1 MRAVVIEQFGQRPE
15 VREVPAPVA
24 PPGGVVLDVE
34 ATGLCR
40 SDHHAFAGHDGDVTL
55 PHVPGHEL
63 VGRVAALG
71 EGVTSV
77 RVGDRFTTPFVEGC
91 GRCRWCRAGASQICP
106 DQTQPGFTHDGSWA
120 EQVVIRAADH
130 NLVPVGEDLP
140 AEAVV
145 TLGCRFATAYRGL
158 TGRAGLRAGET
169 VAVIGCGGVGLS
181 AVMIAAAL
189 GARPIAVDIDPG
201 ALALARAHGAAET
214 VDSRGADGRGLEP
227 AAVAD
232 AIIAAAGERPTVTV
246 EALGREATT
255 DAALLALAPLG
266 RHVQIGLYAA
276 PPRLAMPRVI
286 SQELAVLGSH
296 GMAAAD
302 YPGLL
307 DLVRDGSLRPQDL
320 VTRTISLEEAC
331 DALVELGERTRPGVT
346 IIRP

>member
-1 MRAVVIEQFGQRPE
+1 MRAVVIEKFGLRPE
-15 VREVPAPVA
+15 VRDLPAPSA

-40 SDHHAFAGHDGDVTL
+40 SDHHAFAGHDDSVTL
-55 PHVPGHEL
+55 PRVPGHEM

-77 RVGDRFTTPFVEGC
+77 RVGDRVTTPFVEGC
-91 GRCRWCRAGASQICP
+91 GRCRWCREGAAQICP

-130 NLVPVGEDLP
+130 NLVPVGEELP

-145 TLGCRFATAYRGL
+145 TLGCRFATAYRAL
-158 TGRAGLRAGET
+158 TARAGLRAGES

-181 AVMIAAAL
+181 AIMIAASL

-201 ALALARAHGAAET
+201 ALALAREHGAAVA
-214 VDSRGADGRGLEP
+214 VDSRGLDP
-227 AAVAD
+227 AAT
-232 AIIAAAGERPTVTV
+232 AAAIVEAAGKRPTVSV

-266 RHVQIGLYAA
+266 RHVQIGLYAE
-276 PPRLAMPRVI
+276 PPRLAIPRVI

-307 DLVRDGSLRPQDL
+307 ALVREGSLRPQDL
-320 VTRTISLEEAC
+320 VTRTLDFEQAC
-331 DALVELGERTRPGVT
+331 DALVELGERTPAGVG

>member
-1 MRAVVIEQFGQRPE
+1 MRAVVIEQFGLRPE
-15 VREVPAPVA
+15 VRDLPAPSA
-24 PPGGVVLDVE
+24 PPGGVVLEVE

-40 SDHHAFAGHDGDVTL
+40 SDHHAFAGHDSDVTL

-71 EGVTSV
+71 EGVTTV
-77 RVGDRFTTPFVEGC
+77 RVGDRVTTPFVEGC
-91 GRCRWCRAGASQICP
+91 GRCRWCRQGASQICP

-158 TGRAGLRAGET
+158 TARAGLRAGES

-181 AVMIAAAL
+181 AVMIAASL
-189 GARPIAVDIDPG
+189 GARPVAVDVDPE
-201 ALALARAHGAAET
+201 AFALARAHGAAAT
-214 VDSRGADGRGLEP
+214 VDSRGLDP
-227 AAVAD
+227 AAAAA
-232 AIIAAAGERPTVTV
+232 AIVEAAGERPTATV

-266 RHVQIGLYAA
+266 RHVQIGLYAV

-286 SQELAVLGSH
+286 SQELTVLGSH

-307 DLVRDGSLRPQDL
+307 ALVREGSLRPQDL
-320 VTRTISLEEAC
+320 VTRTLDLEQAC
-331 DALVELGERTRPGVT
+331 DALVELGERTRAGVGV
-346 IIRP
+346 IRP

>member
-1 MRAVVIEQFGQRPE
+1 MRAVVIEQFGVLPA
-15 VREVPAPVA
+15 VREVPAPAA
-24 PPGGVVLDVE
+24 PAGAVVLDVE

-71 EGVTSV
+71 EGVE
-77 RVGDRFTTPFVEGC
+77 RVQIGDRVTTPFVEGC
-91 GRCRWCRAGASQICP
+91 GRCRWCREGASQVCP

-130 NLVPVGEDLP
+130 NLVPVPEDLP

-158 TGRAGLRAGET
+158 TARAGLRAGES

-189 GARPIAVDIDPG
+189 GARPIAVDVDPG
-201 ALALARAHGAAET
+201 ALALARDHGAEVL
-214 VDSRGADGRGLEP
+214 VDTSGLD
-227 AAVAD
+227 AAQAAA
-232 AIIAAAGERPTVTV
+232 AIVEAAGERPTVTV
-246 EALGREATT
+246 EALGREQTT
-255 DAALLALAPLG
+255 DAALFALAPLG

-286 SQELAVLGSH
+286 GQELTVLGSH

-307 DLVRDGSLRPQDL
+307 DLVVSGALRPQDL
-320 VTRTISLEEAC
+320 VTRTLDLEQAGEA
-331 DALVELGERTRPGVT
+331 LLELGERTRPGVT

>member
-1 MRAVVIEQFGQRPE
+1 MRAVVIEQFGLRPE
-15 VREVPAPVA
+15 VRYLPAPAA
-24 PPGGVVLDVE
+24 PPSGVVLDVE

-40 SDHHAFAGHDGDVTL
+40 SDHHAFAGHDSDVTL

-71 EGVTSV
+71 DGVRTV
-77 RVGDRFTTPFVEGC
+77 EVGDRVTTPFVEGC
-91 GRCRWCRAGASQICP
+91 GRCRWCREGASQICP
-106 DQTQPGFTHDGSWA
+106 EQTQPGFTHDGSWA

-145 TLGCRFATAYRGL
+145 TLGCRFATAYRAL
-158 TGRAGLRAGET
+158 TARAGLRAGEL

-181 AVMIAAAL
+181 AVMIAASL
-189 GARPIAVDIDPG
+189 GARPIAVDVDPG
-201 ALALARAHGAAET
+201 ALELARIHGAGIT
-214 VDSRGADGRGLEP
+214 VDSRGLDAAGTAAAILE
-227 AAVAD
+227 
-232 AIIAAAGERPTVTV
+232 AAGERPTVSV
-246 EALGREATT
+246 EALGREETT
-255 DAALLALAPLG
+255 DAALLALSPLG

-286 SQELAVLGSH
+286 SQELTVLGSH

-307 DLVRDGSLRPQDL
+307 ALVREGSLRPQDL
-320 VTRTISLEEAC
+320 VTRTLDLEQAC
-331 DALVELGERTRPGVT
+331 DALVELGRRTRPGVGV
-346 IIRP
+346 IRP

>member
-1 MRAVVIEQFGQRPE
+1 MRAVVIEQFGLRPE
-15 VREVPAPVA
+15 VRDLPAPTA

-40 SDHHAFAGHDGDVTL
+40 SDHHAFAGHDADVTL

-63 VGRVAALG
+63 VGRVAVLG
-71 EGVTSV
+71 DGVSSV
-77 RVGDRFTTPFVEGC
+77 RVGDRVTTPFVEGC
-91 GRCRWCRAGASQICP
+91 GRCRWCREGASQVCP

-130 NLVPVGEDLP
+130 NLVPIGEDLP

-145 TLGCRFATAYRGL
+145 TLGCRFATAYRAL
-158 TGRAGLRAGET
+158 TARAGLRAGET

-181 AVMIAAAL
+181 AVMIAASL
-189 GARPIAVDIDPG
+189 GARPVAVDVDPQ
-201 ALALARAHGAAET
+201 ALAIARDRGAAVT
-214 VDSRGADGRGLEP
+214 VDSRGLDPSGT
-227 AAVAD
+227 AA
-232 AIIAAAGERPTVTV
+232 AIIEAAGERPTASV
-246 EALGREATT
+246 EALGREETT

-266 RHVQIGLYAA
+266 RHVQIGLYSQ

-286 SQELAVLGSH
+286 SQELTVLGSH

-307 DLVRDGSLRPQDL
+307 ALVRGGALRPQDL
-320 VTRTISLEEAC
+320 VTRTLDLDQAC
-331 DALVELGERTRPGVT
+331 EALVELGERTRAGVAV
-346 IIRP
+346 IRP

>member
-1 MRAVVIEQFGQRPE
+1 MRAVVIEKFGLRPE
-15 VREVPAPVA
+15 VRDLPVPSA

-40 SDHHAFAGHDGDVTL
+40 SDHHAFAGHDDSVTL
-55 PHVPGHEL
+55 PRVPGHEM

-71 EGVTSV
+71 EGVRAV
-77 RVGDRFTTPFVEGC
+77 RVGDRVTTPFVEGC
-91 GRCRWCRAGASQICP
+91 GRCRWCRQGAAQICP

-130 NLVPVGEDLP
+130 NLVPVGEELP

-145 TLGCRFATAYRGL
+145 TLGCRFATAYRAL
-158 TGRAGLRAGET
+158 TARAGLRAGES

-181 AVMIAAAL
+181 AIMIAASL

-201 ALALARAHGAAET
+201 ALALAREHGAAVA
-214 VDSRGADGRGLEP
+214 VDSRGLDP
-227 AAVAD
+227 AATAA
-232 AIIAAAGERPTVTV
+232 AIVEAAGERPTASV

-266 RHVQIGLYAA
+266 RHVQIGLYAE
-276 PPRLAMPRVI
+276 PPRLAIPRVI

-296 GMAAAD
+296 GMAAGD

-307 DLVRDGSLRPQDL
+307 GLVREGSLRPQDF
-320 VTRTISLEEAC
+320 VTRTLDLEQAC
-331 DALVELGERTRPGVT
+331 DALVELGERTPAGVGIVRP
-346 IIRP
+346 

>member
-1 MRAVVIEQFGQRPE
+1 MRAVVIEQFGLRPE
-15 VREVPAPVA
+15 VRDLPAPAA

-40 SDHHAFAGHDGDVTL
+40 SDHHAFAGHDSDVTL

-71 EGVTSV
+71 DGVRTV
-77 RVGDRFTTPFVEGC
+77 KVGDRVTTPFVEGC
-91 GRCRWCRAGASQICP
+91 GRCRWCREGASQICP
-106 DQTQPGFTHDGSWA
+106 EQTQPGFTHDGSWA

-145 TLGCRFATAYRGL
+145 TLGCRFATAYRAL
-158 TGRAGLRAGET
+158 TARAGLRAGEL

-181 AVMIAAAL
+181 AVMIAASL
-189 GARPIAVDIDPG
+189 GARPIAVDVDPG
-201 ALALARAHGAAET
+201 ALELARTHGAEIT
-214 VDSRGADGRGLEP
+214 VDSRGLDPAGTAAAILE
-227 AAVAD
+227 
-232 AIIAAAGERPTVTV
+232 AAGERPTVSV
-246 EALGREATT
+246 EALGREETT
-255 DAALLALAPLG
+255 DAALLALSPLG

-286 SQELAVLGSH
+286 SQELTVLGSH

-307 DLVRDGSLRPQDL
+307 ALVREGSLRPQDL
-320 VTRTISLEEAC
+320 VTRTLDLQQAC
-331 DALVELGERTRPGVT
+331 DALVELGQRTRPGVGV
-346 IIRP
+346 IRP

>member
-1 MRAVVIEQFGQRPE
+1 MRAVVIEQFGLRPE
-15 VREVPAPVA
+15 VRDLPTPSA

-34 ATGLCR
+34 VTGLCR
-40 SDHHAFAGHDGDVTL
+40 SDHHAFAGHDDSVTL

-71 EGVTSV
+71 EGVRTV
-77 RVGDRFTTPFVEGC
+77 QVGDRVTTPFVEGC

-130 NLVPVGEDLP
+130 NLVPVGEELP

-145 TLGCRFATAYRGL
+145 TLGCRFATAYRAL
-158 TGRAGLRAGET
+158 TARAGLRAGES

-181 AVMIAAAL
+181 AIMIAASL

-201 ALALARAHGAAET
+201 ALALAREHGAAVA
-214 VDSRGADGRGLEP
+214 VDSRGLDP
-227 AAVAD
+227 AATAA
-232 AIIAAAGERPTVTV
+232 AIVEAAGERPTASV

-266 RHVQIGLYAA
+266 RHVQIGLYAE
-276 PPRLAMPRVI
+276 PPRLAIPRVI

-307 DLVRDGSLRPQDL
+307 ALVREGSLRPQDL
-320 VTRTISLEEAC
+320 VTRTLDLEQAC
-331 DALVELGERTRPGVT
+331 DALVELGERTPAGVGIVRP
-346 IIRP
+346 

>member
-1 MRAVVIEQFGQRPE
+1 MRAVVIEQFGLRPE
-15 VREVPAPVA
+15 VRDLPDPAA

-40 SDHHAFAGHDGDVTL
+40 SDHHAFAGRDSDVTL

-71 EGVTSV
+71 DGVRTV
-77 RVGDRFTTPFVEGC
+77 KIGDRVTTPFVEGC
-91 GRCRWCRAGASQICP
+91 GRCRWCREGASQICP

-120 EQVVIRAADH
+120 EQVAIRAADH

-145 TLGCRFATAYRGL
+145 TLGCRFATAYRAL
-158 TGRAGLRAGET
+158 TARAGLRPGEL

-181 AVMIAAAL
+181 AVMIAASL
-189 GARPIAVDIDPG
+189 GARPIAVDVDPG
-201 ALALARAHGAAET
+201 AFELARTHGAEIT
-214 VDSRGADGRGLEP
+214 VDSRGLDPADTAAAILE
-227 AAVAD
+227 
-232 AIIAAAGERPTVTV
+232 AAGERPTVSI
-246 EALGREATT
+246 EALGREETT
-255 DAALLALAPLG
+255 DAALLALSPLG

-276 PPRLAMPRVI
+276 PPRLAIPRVI
-286 SQELAVLGSH
+286 SQELTVLGSH

-307 DLVRDGSLRPQDL
+307 ALVREGSLRPQDL
-320 VTRTISLEEAC
+320 VTRTLALEQAC
-331 DALVELGERTRPGVT
+331 DALVELGQRTRPGVGV
-346 IIRP
+346 IRP

>member
-1 MRAVVIEQFGQRPE
+1 MRAVVIEKFGLRPE
-15 VREVPAPVA
+15 VRDLPVPSA

-40 SDHHAFAGHDGDVTL
+40 SDHHAFAGHDDSVTL
-55 PHVPGHEL
+55 PRVPGHEM

-71 EGVTSV
+71 EGVRAV
-77 RVGDRFTTPFVEGC
+77 RVGDRVTTPFVEGC
-91 GRCRWCRAGASQICP
+91 GRCRWCRQGAAQICP

-130 NLVPVGEDLP
+130 NLVPVGEELP

-145 TLGCRFATAYRGL
+145 TLGCRFATAYRAL
-158 TGRAGLRAGET
+158 TARAGLRAGES

-181 AVMIAAAL
+181 AIMIAASL

-201 ALALARAHGAAET
+201 ALALAREHGAAVA
-214 VDSRGADGRGLEP
+214 VDSRGLDP
-227 AAVAD
+227 AATAA
-232 AIIAAAGERPTVTV
+232 AIVEAAGERPTASV

-266 RHVQIGLYAA
+266 RHVQIGLYSE
-276 PPRLAMPRVI
+276 PPRLAIPRVI

-296 GMAAAD
+296 GMAAGD

-307 DLVRDGSLRPQDL
+307 ALVREGSLRPQDL
-320 VTRTISLEEAC
+320 VTRTLDLEQAC
-331 DALVELGERTRPGVT
+331 DALVELGERTPAGVGIVRP
-346 IIRP
+346 

>member
-1 MRAVVIEQFGQRPE
+1 MRAVVIEQFGIRPT
-15 VREVPAPVA
+15 VREVPAPTA
-24 PPGGVVLDVE
+24 PPGGVVLEVE

-63 VGRVAALG
+63 VGRVVALG
-71 EGVTSV
+71 EGVTRA
-77 RVGDRFTTPFVEGC
+77 RVGQRVTTPFVEGC
-91 GRCRWCRAGASQICP
+91 GRCRWCREGASQVCP

-130 NLVPVGEDLP
+130 NLVPVPEDLP
-140 AEAVV
+140 AAAVV

-158 TGRAGLRAGET
+158 TGRAGLRAGEQ

-181 AVMIAAAL
+181 TVMIAAAL
-189 GARPIAVDIDPG
+189 GARPIAVDVDPG
-201 ALALARAHGAAET
+201 ALELARAHGAEVT
-214 VDSRGADGRGLEP
+214 VPVAGLDP
-227 AAVAD
+227 QQVAD
-232 AIIAAAGERPTVTV
+232 AIVAAAGERPAVTV
-246 EALGREATT
+246 EALGREETA

-266 RHVQIGLYAA
+266 RHVQIGLFAA
-276 PPRLAMPRVI
+276 PPRLAVPRVI
-286 SQELAVLGSH
+286 SQELTLLGSH

-307 DLVRDGSLRPQDL
+307 ELVVSGALRPQDL
-320 VTRTISLEEAC
+320 VTRTLDLEEAC
-331 DALVELGERTRPGVT
+331 DALVELGERTRPGVS

>member
-1 MRAVVIEQFGQRPE
+1 MRAVVIEQFGLRPE
-15 VREVPAPVA
+15 VRDRPAPSA

-40 SDHHAFAGHDGDVTL
+40 SDHHAFAGHDDSVTL

-71 EGVTSV
+71 EGVRTV
-77 RVGDRFTTPFVEGC
+77 QVGDRVTTPFVEGC

-130 NLVPVGEDLP
+130 NLVPVGEDLS
-140 AEAVV
+140 AESVV
-145 TLGCRFATAYRGL
+145 TLGCRFATAYRAL
-158 TGRAGLRAGET
+158 TARAGLRAGET

-181 AVMIAAAL
+181 AVMIAASL
-189 GARPIAVDIDPG
+189 GARPVAVDVDPQ
-201 ALALARAHGAAET
+201 ALALARSHGAEVT
-214 VDSRGADGRGLEP
+214 VDSRGLDPAGTAAAILE
-227 AAVAD
+227 
-232 AIIAAAGERPTVTV
+232 AAGERPTVSV
-246 EALGREATT
+246 EALGREETT

-286 SQELAVLGSH
+286 SQELTVLGSH

-302 YPGLL
+302 YSGLL
-307 DLVRDGSLRPQDL
+307 ALVREGALRPQDL
-320 VTRTISLEEAC
+320 VTRTLDLERAC
-331 DALVELGERTRPGVT
+331 DALVELGQRTRPGIGV
-346 IIRP
+346 IRP

>member
-1 MRAVVIEQFGQRPE
+1 MRAVVIEQFGLRPE
-15 VREVPAPVA
+15 VRDLPAPSA

-40 SDHHAFAGHDGDVTL
+40 SDHHAFAGHDDSVTL
-55 PHVPGHEL
+55 PRVPGHEM

-71 EGVTSV
+71 EGVRAV
-77 RVGDRFTTPFVEGC
+77 RVGDRVTTPFVEGC
-91 GRCRWCRAGASQICP
+91 GRCRWCRQGAAQICP

-130 NLVPVGEDLP
+130 NLVPVGEELP

-145 TLGCRFATAYRGL
+145 TLGCRFATAYRAL
-158 TGRAGLRAGET
+158 TARAGLRAGES

-181 AVMIAAAL
+181 AIMIAASL

-201 ALALARAHGAAET
+201 ALALAREHGAAVA
-214 VDSRGADGRGLEP
+214 VDSRGLDP
-227 AAVAD
+227 AATAA
-232 AIIAAAGERPTVTV
+232 AIVEAAGERPTASV

-266 RHVQIGLYAA
+266 RHVQIGLYAE
-276 PPRLAMPRVI
+276 PPRLAIPRVI

-307 DLVRDGSLRPQDL
+307 ALVREGSLRPQDL
-320 VTRTISLEEAC
+320 VTRTLDLEQAC
-331 DALVELGERTRPGVT
+331 DALVELGERTPAGVG

>member
-1 MRAVVIEQFGQRPE
+1 MRAVVIEQFGLRPE
-15 VREVPAPVA
+15 VRDLPTPSA

-34 ATGLCR
+34 VTGLCR
-40 SDHHAFAGHDGDVTL
+40 SDHHAFAGHDDSVTL

-71 EGVTSV
+71 EGVRTV
-77 RVGDRFTTPFVEGC
+77 QVGDRVTTPFVEGC

-140 AEAVV
+140 AESVV
-145 TLGCRFATAYRGL
+145 TLGCRFATAYRAL
-158 TGRAGLRAGET
+158 TARAGLRAGET

-181 AVMIAAAL
+181 AVMIAASL
-189 GARPIAVDIDPG
+189 GARPVAVDVDPQ
-201 ALALARAHGAAET
+201 ALALARSHGAEVT
-214 VDSRGADGRGLEP
+214 VDSRGLDPAGTAAAILE
-227 AAVAD
+227 
-232 AIIAAAGERPTVTV
+232 AAGERPTVSV
-246 EALGREATT
+246 EALGREETT
-255 DAALLALAPLG
+255 DAALLALSPLG

-286 SQELAVLGSH
+286 SQELTVLGSH

-307 DLVRDGSLRPQDL
+307 ALVREGSLRPQDL
-320 VTRTISLEEAC
+320 VTRTLDLEQAC
-331 DALVELGERTRPGVT
+331 DALVELGRRTRPGVGV
-346 IIRP
+346 IRP

>member
-1 MRAVVIEQFGQRPE
+1 MRAVVIEQFGLRPE
-15 VREVPAPVA
+15 VRDLPAPSA

-34 ATGLCR
+34 VTGLCR
-40 SDHHAFAGHDGDVTL
+40 SDHHAFAGHDDSVTL

-71 EGVTSV
+71 EGVRTV
-77 RVGDRFTTPFVEGC
+77 QVGDRVTTPFVEGC

-130 NLVPVGEDLP
+130 NLVPVGEDLS
-140 AEAVV
+140 AESVV
-145 TLGCRFATAYRGL
+145 TLGCRFATAYRAL
-158 TGRAGLRAGET
+158 TARAGLRAGET

-181 AVMIAAAL
+181 AVMIAASL
-189 GARPIAVDIDPG
+189 GARPVAVDVDPQ
-201 ALALARAHGAAET
+201 ALALARSHGAEVT
-214 VDSRGADGRGLEP
+214 VDSRGLDPAGTAAAILE
-227 AAVAD
+227 
-232 AIIAAAGERPTVTV
+232 AAGERPTVSV
-246 EALGREATT
+246 EALGREETT
-255 DAALLALAPLG
+255 DAALLALSPLG

-286 SQELAVLGSH
+286 SQELTVLGSH

-302 YPGLL
+302 YSGLL
-307 DLVRDGSLRPQDL
+307 ALVREGALRPQDL
-320 VTRTISLEEAC
+320 VTRTLDLEQAC

-346 IIRP
+346 VIRL

>member
-1 MRAVVIEQFGQRPE
+1 MRAVVIEKFGLRPE
-15 VREVPAPVA
+15 VRDLPAPSA

-40 SDHHAFAGHDGDVTL
+40 SDHHAFAGHDDSVTL
-55 PHVPGHEL
+55 PRVPGHEM

-71 EGVTSV
+71 EGVRAV
-77 RVGDRFTTPFVEGC
+77 RVGDRVTTPFVEGC
-91 GRCRWCRAGASQICP
+91 GRCRWCRQGAAQICP

-130 NLVPVGEDLP
+130 NLVPVGEELP
-140 AEAVV
+140 ADAVV
-145 TLGCRFATAYRGL
+145 TLGCRFATAYRAL
-158 TGRAGLRAGET
+158 TARAGLRAGES

-181 AVMIAAAL
+181 AIMIAASL

-201 ALALARAHGAAET
+201 ALALAREHGAAVA
-214 VDSRGADGRGLEP
+214 VDSRGLDP
-227 AAVAD
+227 AATAA
-232 AIIAAAGERPTVTV
+232 AIVEAAGERPTASV

-266 RHVQIGLYAA
+266 RHVQIGLYAE
-276 PPRLAMPRVI
+276 PPRLAIPRVI

-296 GMAAAD
+296 GMAAGD

-307 DLVRDGSLRPQDL
+307 ALVREGSLRPQDL
-320 VTRTISLEEAC
+320 VTRTLDLEQAC
-331 DALVELGERTRPGVT
+331 DALVELGERTPAGVGIVRP
-346 IIRP
+346 

>member
-1 MRAVVIEQFGQRPE
+1 MRAVVIEQFGLRPE
-15 VREVPAPVA
+15 VRDLPAPSA

-40 SDHHAFAGHDGDVTL
+40 SDHHAFAGHDDSVTL
-55 PHVPGHEL
+55 PRVPGHEM

-71 EGVTSV
+71 EGVRAV
-77 RVGDRFTTPFVEGC
+77 RVGDRVTTPFVEGC
-91 GRCRWCRAGASQICP
+91 GRCRWCREGAAQICP

-130 NLVPVGEDLP
+130 NLVPVGEELP

-145 TLGCRFATAYRGL
+145 TLGCRFATAYRAL
-158 TGRAGLRAGET
+158 TARAGLRAGES

-181 AVMIAAAL
+181 AIMIAASL

-201 ALALARAHGAAET
+201 ALALAREHGAAVT
-214 VDSRGADGRGLEP
+214 VDSRGLDP
-227 AAVAD
+227 AATAA
-232 AIIAAAGERPTVTV
+232 AIVEAAGERPTASV

-266 RHVQIGLYAA
+266 RHVQIGLYAE
-276 PPRLAMPRVI
+276 PPRLAIPRVI

-307 DLVRDGSLRPQDL
+307 ALVREGSLRPQDL
-320 VTRTISLEEAC
+320 VTRTLDLEQAC
-331 DALVELGERTRPGVT
+331 DALVELGERALAGVG